1 MKNRIALVFSLIGI
15 GVLATLAPASAD
27 TIDHSIT
34 RIGSSVT
41 VPAGEEVKGDIT
53 VIFGDA
59 DIAGKVDGDVTV
71 IGGTLT
77 KEPGAEIS
85 GDNTNVGASSLAEYV
100 PFASVSSRIAHEQ
113 ARIMAWLAY
122 SAIVLV
128 AFLIFPVRVR
138 TALDRIEHHP
148 GLSAGVGVVALVA
161 IFPVALLLLISFI
174 GWPLIPVEFLAVF
187 AAILIGHAALSMLI
201 GRRLYEMILSH
212 TTPSPL
218 AALILGLI
226 VVSAAGMVPVLGTL
240 VMGLVWLVGL
250 GATILA
256 FVRETSFM
264 GAAPAAAAS
273 APGGPRPPIG
283 GPPMHV

>member
-1 MKNRIALVFSLIGI
+1 MNNRIAFIFCLGVI
-15 GVLATLAPASAD
+15 GVLATLAPASAN
-27 TIDHSIT
+27 TIDSIT

-41 VPAGEEVKGDIT
+41 VPAGEEVKGDVT

-77 KEPGAEIS
+77 KEPGAVIA
-85 GDNTNVGASSLAEYV
+85 GDNTNVGASSLADYV
-100 PFASVSSRIAHEQ
+100 PFASVSSRIAREQ
-113 ARIMAWLAY
+113 ARLMAWLGY

-138 TALDRIEHHP
+138 TALDRMEHHP
-148 GLSAGVGVVALVA
+148 GLSAGVGVLALVA
-161 IFPVALLLLISFI
+161 IFPIAILLLISVI
-174 GWPLIPVEFLAVF
+174 GIPLVPVEFLAVF

-201 GRRLYEMILSH
+201 GRRLYELILSNA
-212 TTPSPL
+212 TPSPL

-240 VMGLVWLVGL
+240 VIGLVWLIGL

-264 GAAPAAAAS
+264 GPAPATA
-273 APGGPRPPIG
+273 GGPATAPRPPIG